1 MKNNK
6 LKKVL
11 IIILVSL
18 LALLGIFIL
27 VSFIVNKD
35 GTLYWINYFV
45 DLLNKPLPIVGV
57 TTLAVLIFVWRLIV
71 STNYGQKVIS
81 GLRQELNSIKAEHEQ
96 YKIDSE
102 NEKAELKHLVT
113 CLNNDGAGI
122 LYRIT
127 NLGIADTLLLHEVL
141 ELLLVLIAYLDNY
154 TRVLCKQ
161 RLHYIAILADVV

>member
-102 NEKAELKHLVT
+102 NEKAELKQE
-113 CLNNDGAGI
+113 NAI
-122 LYRIT
+122 LREQVSKGFSLST
-127 NLGIADTLLLHEVL
+127 NKKIQEYGK
-141 ELLLVLIAYLDNY
+141 ELLEYGKGKETIDIE
-154 TRVLCKQ
+154 TKEQ
-161 RLHYIAILADVV
+161 